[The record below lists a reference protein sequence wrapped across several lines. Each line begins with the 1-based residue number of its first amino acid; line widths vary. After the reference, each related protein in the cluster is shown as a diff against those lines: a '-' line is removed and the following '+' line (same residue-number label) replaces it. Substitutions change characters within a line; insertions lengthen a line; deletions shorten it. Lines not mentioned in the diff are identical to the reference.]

1 MATAG
6 ESSPVSKGVQ
16 SLCKNLSL
24 QEVAI
29 MHGLCWVLRMC
40 RAELPREF
48 VLRVEGTYWRCFLSD
63 DGSVKLISLKSLV
76 GTEDL
81 PVIELSE
88 LQKRVKQLLG
98 IVG

>member
-1 MATAG
+1 
-6 ESSPVSKGVQ
+6 
-16 SLCKNLSL
+16 
-24 QEVAI
+24 
-29 MHGLCWVLRMC
+29 
-40 RAELPREF
+40 
-48 VLRVEGTYWRCFLSD
+48 
-63 DGSVKLISLKSLV
+63 VKLISLRSLV

>member
-1 MATAG
+1 
-6 ESSPVSKGVQ
+6 
-16 SLCKNLSL
+16 
-24 QEVAI
+24 
-29 MHGLCWVLRMC
+29 
-40 RAELPREF
+40 
-48 VLRVEGTYWRCFLSD
+48 VEGTYWRCFLSD
-63 DGSVKLISLKSLV
+63 DGSVKLISLRSLV

>member
-1 MATAG
+1 
-6 ESSPVSKGVQ
+6 
-16 SLCKNLSL
+16 
-24 QEVAI
+24 
-29 MHGLCWVLRMC
+29 MC

-63 DGSVKLISLKSLV
+63 DGSVKLISLRSLV

-98 IVG
+98 IVGIANCLVFQQTESLVPKWKRGEKGIG

>member
-1 MATAG
+1 
-6 ESSPVSKGVQ
+6 
-16 SLCKNLSL
+16 
-24 QEVAI
+24 

-63 DGSVKLISLKSLV
+63 DGSVKLISLRSLV

-81 PVIELSE
+81 PVIELFE